1 MLMQYKI
8 NRIIILDETGNE
20 VRNIRIGKYFVV
32 SGEIDDNK
40 DRKTSNALGKTIL
53 VNMISYCLCG
63 NMNDKLKKLSGYKII
78 IELLKKENTKYTIE
92 RIIGDKNVIINDAI
106 YKCDTAKDILD
117 INRTELQHVIH
128 IESRKNAIL
137 DEPNKYELQNAAL
150 DIFGLEKLREV
161 SNKIT
166 ELAGDEDQVKNRIK
180 ECRKQVDYE
189 KATIIKNKLNEL
201 ENKLLQIQNYDSKQL
216 FKENES
222 LFQESKDLNRKR
234 NELLN
239 EKYELISRE
248 DTINTY
254 LKDITYEPINVLN
267 FVKQVNK
274 ELGDYLTIKAEN
286 AIEYHKIMISERTE
300 LLKKE
305 KNEIDRKLSI
315 IDTNLNKINEKLEP
329 IRNKIKET
337 DEIRKY
343 INSQNKIIN
352 ELENLKIENSN
363 IVEIEKNKELLNEIK
378 IEKLQELNR
387 LARID
392 IETKKRQFAEYSSKF
407 VKELYGDNVDSYF
420 DIVFD
425 NSNKNGNIKYP
436 IQFKFKI
443 PGDESEGIK
452 NVRNIIIDLMM
463 LKYSDKLNLMIWDS
477 SAFNGI
483 DPEQLI
489 KIFDEINRIV
499 NSTEKQVIVCI
510 NSFQIEKF
518 YNDFK
523 NKMSKNMLV
532 INKQDLLLHKT
543 FN

>member
-1 MLMQYKI
+1 MQYKI
-8 NRIIILDETGNE
+8 SRILILDETDNE
-20 VRNIRIGKYFVV
+20 VRDIRTGKYFVV

-63 NMNDKLKKLSGYKII
+63 NMTDKLKKLNGYKIV
-78 IELLKKENTKYTIE
+78 IELIKKENTKYKIE
-92 RIIGDKNVIINDAI
+92 RTIGDKNVIINDAI
-106 YKCDTAKDILD
+106 YKCDTAKDILE

-128 IESRKNAIL
+128 TDSRKNVIL

-150 DIFGLEKLREV
+150 DIFGLDILKNV
-161 SNKIT
+161 SNKIY
-166 ELAGDEDQVKNRIK
+166 ELANEEDQVKNRIK
-180 ECRKQVDYE
+180 ECKNQVDYE
-189 KATIIKNKLNEL
+189 KSTIIKNKISEL
-201 ENKLLQIQNYDSKQL
+201 ENKLSQIQKYDSKSL
-216 FKENES
+216 FKENEE
-222 LFQESKDLNRKR
+222 LFQESKNLNKKR
-234 NELLN
+234 NELLS

-254 LKDITYEPINVLN
+254 LRDITNEPINILN
-267 FVKQVNK
+267 FIKQVNK
-274 ELGDYLTIKAEN
+274 ELGDFLAIKAEN
-286 AIEYHKIMISERTE
+286 AIEYHKIMISERIE

-305 KNEIDRKLSI
+305 KDGIVAKLSA
-315 IDTNLNKINEKLEP
+315 IDGNLNNINKKLEP
-329 IRNKIKET
+329 INSAIKET

-343 INSQNKIIN
+343 INSQNKVIN
-352 ELENLKIENSN
+352 ELESLKIENSN

-378 IEKLQELNR
+378 IEKLQELNK

-425 NSNKNGNIKYP
+425 NSNRRGNIKYP

-463 LKYSDKLNLMIWDS
+463 LKYSNKLSLMIWDS

-499 NSTEKQVIVCI
+499 NSTNKQVIVCI

-523 NKMSKNMLV
+523 NKMSKNML
-532 INKQDLLLHKT
+532 IISKQDLLLRKT